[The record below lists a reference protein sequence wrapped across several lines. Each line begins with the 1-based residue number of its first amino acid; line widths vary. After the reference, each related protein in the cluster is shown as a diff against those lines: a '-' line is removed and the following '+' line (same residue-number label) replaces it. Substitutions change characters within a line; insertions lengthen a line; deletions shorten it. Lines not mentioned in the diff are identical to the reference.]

1 MDTAVTVLDISPLHR
16 LRQIVLVRYILASVG
31 ALAVDMG
38 TFLALLSAGVL
49 PVAASALGYG
59 LGIAMHWILSSR
71 KVFADQVAASGLQ
84 RTRQKAMFVVSALI
98 GLGVTTV
105 IVGAA
110 SAGGIDPRMAK
121 LVAIGVSFTVT
132 WLLRKRVVFR

>member
-1 MDTAVTVLDISPLHR
+1 MTVLQIAPLNR

-38 TFLALLSAGVL
+38 TFLALLSASVP
-49 PVAASALGYG
+49 PVAASAVGYG
-59 LGIAMHWILSSR
+59 IGIMVHWILSSR
-71 KVFADQVAASGLQ
+71 KVFAEQVAPSGME

-105 IVGAA
+105 IVGGA
-110 SAGGIDPRMAK
+110 SAAGLDPRIAK
-121 LVAIGVSFTVT
+121 LCAIVVSFAVT

>member
-1 MDTAVTVLDISPLHR
+1 MTVLQLAPLNR

-38 TFLALLSAGVL
+38 TFLALLSAGVP
-49 PVAASALGYG
+49 PVAASAMGYG
-59 LGIAMHWILSSR
+59 IGIMVHWILSSR
-71 KVFADQVAASGLQ
+71 KVFADQVAESGMA

-98 GLGVTTV
+98 GLGVTTL
-105 IVGAA
+105 IVGGATAA
-110 SAGGIDPRMAK
+110 GVDPRIAK
-121 LVAIGVSFTVT
+121 LCAIIVSFTVT

>member
-1 MDTAVTVLDISPLHR
+1 MTVLQLAPLNR

-38 TFLALLSAGVL
+38 TFLALLSAGVP
-49 PVAASALGYG
+49 PVAASATGYAI
-59 LGIAMHWILSSR
+59 GIAVHWILSSR
-71 KVFADQVAASGLQ
+71 KVFADHVAEGGIE
-84 RTRQKAMFVVSALI
+84 RTKQKAMFVISALI

-105 IVGAA
+105 IVGGA
-110 SAGGIDPRMAK
+110 SAAGLDPRAAK
-121 LVAIGVSFTVT
+121 LCAIVVSFAVT

>member
-1 MDTAVTVLDISPLHR
+1 MAVTVLDISPLYR

-38 TFLALLSAGVL
+38 TFLALLSAGVP

-59 LGIAMHWILSSR
+59 VGIAAHWILSSR
-71 KVFADQVAASGLQ
+71 KVFADQVAQSGRE

-105 IVGAA
+105 IVGGA
-110 SAGGIDPRMAK
+110 SAGGLDPRLAK
-121 LVAIGVSFTVT
+121 LVAVVVSFAVT
-132 WLLRKRVVFR
+132 WLLRTRVVFR